1 MTPVP
6 AGAEKNTRSV
16 AVGTKSTA
24 VRGFEASA
32 VCAEI
37 KKGRLRPDLTLIY
50 SRTPAAVAAVF
61 TRNRVQAAPIL
72 INRERIVR
80 GVGRAV
86 LANSG
91 NANACTGLPGLKDA
105 KRLSQKAARLLGV
118 PEEEIFLASTGVI
131 GRRLPLSRM
140 MRALPDLVRTLSPEG
155 LPAAAEAI
163 MTTDTFP
170 KIVHEEI
177 GVGKKAV
184 RITALAKGAG
194 MIRPDMATMLC
205 FVLTDL
211 AVHPALLQELLR
223 QAVDRSFHR
232 ITVDGD
238 TSTND
243 MVLVLANGQAENPP
257 LTRLGDPNSRAFSRT
272 LDRMLLQLA
281 RLLIRDGEGATKE
294 VTLIVQGAA
303 SEAEARTLALTVAHS
318 PLVKTA
324 LYGQDA
330 NWGRILAALGR
341 AGVPIDPL
349 KVEVFFDRVQVV
361 KNGIGTGEKEE
372 QRAASILKKR
382 AFTLRIRLNQG
393 NAAARIYTCDLS
405 LDYVRI
411 NAEYR
416 T

>member
-1 MTPVP
+1 MMVP
-6 AGAEKNTRSV
+6 
-16 AVGTKSTA
+16 
-24 VRGFEASA
+24 GFEAA
-32 VCAEI
+32 VACAEI
-37 KKGRLRPDLTLIY
+37 KKGRVRPDLALIY
-50 SRTPAAVAAVF
+50 SRTPAAAAAVF

-80 GVGRAV
+80 GEGRAV
-86 LANSG
+86 LVNSG
-91 NANACTGLPGLKDA
+91 NANACTGPSGLNDA
-105 KRLSQKAARLLGV
+105 RRLSQQTARLLSV
-118 PEEEIFLASTGVI
+118 PEKEVFLASTGVI

-140 MRALPDLVRTLSPEG
+140 MRALPELVRNLSPGG
-155 LPAAAEAI
+155 LPAVAEAM

-170 KIVHEEI
+170 KIVHEEMDL
-177 GVGKKAV
+177 GGKTV

-211 AVHPALLQELLR
+211 AIAPSLLQELLHR
-223 QAVDRSFHR
+223 SVDRSFHR
-232 ITVDGD
+232 ITIDGD

-243 MVLVLANGQAENPP
+243 MVLVLANGRAENTP
-257 LTRLGDPNSRAFSRT
+257 LNRFDDRGIRTFSRA
-272 LDRMLLQLA
+272 LDRLLLRLA
-281 RLLIRDGEGATKE
+281 RMCVRDGEGATKE

-303 SEAEARTLALTVAHS
+303 AEAEARTLALTVAHS

-324 LYGQDA
+324 LFGQDA

-341 AGVPIDPL
+341 AGVAFDPM
-349 KVEVFFDRVQVV
+349 KVDVFFDRVQVV
-361 KNGIGTGEKEE
+361 KNGVGTGEKEE
-372 QRAASILKKR
+372 LQAGAVLKKR
-382 AFTLRIRLNQG
+382 AFTLRIDLHQG
-393 NAAARIYTCDLS
+393 KASSRVYTCDLS